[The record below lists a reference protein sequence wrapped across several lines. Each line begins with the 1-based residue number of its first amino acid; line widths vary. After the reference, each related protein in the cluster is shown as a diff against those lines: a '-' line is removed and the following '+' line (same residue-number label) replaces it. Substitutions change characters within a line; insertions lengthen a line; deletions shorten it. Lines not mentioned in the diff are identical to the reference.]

1 MCPMGGPH
9 AARSMHALKPEPT
22 GDVSAGA
29 LLYLLGVPAAD
40 VMAGLR
46 VVEPPGPCPILSL
59 LHQGLWKPES
69 ISEVCTHAG
78 IPLLGFQAEAD

>member
-9 AARSMHALKPEPT
+9 AARSMHALKTEPT

-46 VVEPPGPCPILSL
+46 VVEPPGRAPFYLCCTRACGSL
-59 LHQGLWKPES
+59 RAYLRS
-69 ISEVCTHAG
+69 AHAG